1 MHVIIKNMD
10 KRMLA
15 IYPALDTLGLNDVLA
30 SFYVSPKMFSNVL
43 IIIVLLFLC
52 RIV

>member
-15 IYPALDTLGLNDVLA
+15 IYPALDTPGLNDVLA
-30 SFYVSPKMFSNVL
+30 SFYVSPKMF
-43 IIIVLLFLC
+43 FT
-52 RIV
+52 